1 MGVAHYFN
9 VPGFQSAGGEQ
20 HSLGNFREN
29 VILPLK
35 GGREGGGRGGPREG
49 LSIATELGVSG
60 AHSENKSQ
68 VPQTME

>member
-1 MGVAHYFN
+1 M
-9 VPGFQSAGGEQ
+9 
-20 HSLGNFREN
+20 GNFREN

-35 GGREGGGRGGPREG
+35 GGRGGPREG